1 VRAVTRATLALVID
15 LKALARYRFEG
26 KSEQAVREEWIAPLL
41 VHLGYAGE
49 TLNTVLYNE
58 SFALAKP
65 FRRIGRQRIEVDYR
79 PTVLG
84 HGLWI
89 IEAKAHGEED
99 WDDAISQAWFYATHP
114 EIDVPFMVICDGSRI
129 AVYDSYKPD
138 WDEPVV
144 DIPTAQLAERF
155 QELAAVIGAAHVT
168 RAVRERRLRH
178 LGDAMR
184 AELDPVRLNEYV
196 QEVQR
201 LARDATKNVRD
212 NEIAII
218 RDQLMKE
225 DEGRRELV
233 RAAGLFTVGV
243 FTNQPFALNLESA
256 RLGVEYVQ
264 DLEPAQRAPEL
275 ARLMDAAVHRGGP
288 NGSEHPRA
296 FWMLRIT
303 ALEIYL
309 SLLDDDGCGQRA
321 LELAKQAVRDHL
333 LNFPEDP
340 VARAAHRLER
350 VLPVFALRSLLTSEG
365 LDLAQVARDV
375 QQSWGD
381 EARLRARLDK
391 DRLLVELT
399 TNMSLAVW
407 NSVRWDEDSLDS
419 VAHTLEAAIP
429 SLDYRQDG
437 ARGPAG
443 DPFLES
449 VLRIDDL
456 VSITLQKIV
465 EHFRPS
471 LLDEEV
477 VAAVKRMAE
486 AGYEIEDRFIKEP
499 ARHLLDLLS
508 SV

>member
-1 VRAVTRATLALVID
+1 MID
-15 LKALARYRFEG
+15 LQTLARYRFEG

-58 SFALAKP
+58 SFGLAKP
-65 FRRIGRQRIEVDYR
+65 FRRIGRKRIEVDYR

-89 IEAKAHGEED
+89 IEAKAHGSED

-129 AVYDSYKPD
+129 AVYDTHKPD

-144 DIPTAQLAERF
+144 DIPTPQLADRF

-184 AELDPVRLNEYV
+184 AELHPARLNEYV

-201 LARDATKNVRD
+201 LARDAMKDVRD

-218 RDQLMKE
+218 RDQLKKE

-243 FTNQPFALNLESA
+243 FMNQPFALSLESA
-256 RLGVEYVQ
+256 RLGVEYLRG
-264 DLEPAQRAPEL
+264 LEPAKRTPEL
-275 ARLMDAAVHRGGP
+275 GRLMDAAVHRGGP
-288 NGSEHPRA
+288 NGSEHPRP

-303 ALEIYL
+303 TLEIYL
-309 SLLDDDGCGQRA
+309 SLLDDDGCGPSA
-321 LELAKQAVRDHL
+321 LELAKQAIRDHL
-333 LNFPEDP
+333 LDFADDP
-340 VARAAHRLER
+340 ISRAAHRLER
-350 VLPVFALRSLLTSEG
+350 VLPVFVLRSLLTPQG
-365 LDLAQVARDV
+365 LDLATVARDV
-375 QQSWGD
+375 QQNWGD

-391 DRLLVELT
+391 DRLLVDLT
-399 TNMSLAVW
+399 TRMSLAAW
-407 NSVRWDEDSLDS
+407 NSIRWDEKSLNS
-419 VAHTLEAAIP
+419 VAQALELLIP

-437 ARGPAG
+437 PRGPAG
-443 DPFLES
+443 DPFLDS

-456 VSITLQKIV
+456 VSITLQKAT
-465 EHFRPS
+465 EYYRPA
-471 LLDEEV
+471 LLDNEV
-477 VAAVKRMAE
+477 VAVARRLAE
-486 AGYEIEDRFIKEP
+486 ADYEIDDRFIKGP
-499 ARHLLDLLS
+499 AQSLVDL
-508 SV
+508 VG